1 MNILDYMTSGKIKLK
16 SVERVIGPFVANKYT
31 LIYSDNYPLKAGK
44 SFYIIYKKT
53 KEEVIVDKNRNIL
66 RPKKKFWLTNY
77 GQYKL
82 AKGVSSTNNREFYF
96 NSHKLI
102 VLKKHRKKGTI
113 KRFFARRND
122 DISQRIFEIKEQ
134 QFGMDSIFYDKVS
147 LSWKLNGSEEDIKL
161 RNTRALEEADKT
173 LPGIKDLLNPLE
185 FYIKEDLTIEEK
197 VKNTLKL
204 LEYHEYQ
211 YETREEAKT
220 AALGLGLKR
229 VHLMKNGYWMVGKNH
244 EEYMEAIGKIP
255 KAKRGVLRWK
265 RARRAYQRPRRKKLW
280 GKSFK
285 SSY

>member
-1 MNILDYMTSGKIKLK
+1 MAELERLNGPYAARRWEFIYTDGFPFRQGKKFYILYEKNKIILPKHKNKSLYGKYK
-16 SVERVIGPFVANKYT
+16 
-31 LIYSDNYPLKAGK
+31 KAGGNLK
-44 SFYIIYKKT
+44 
-53 KEEVIVDKNRNIL
+53 
-66 RPKKKFWLTNY
+66 
-77 GQYKL
+77 
-82 AKGVSSTNNREFYF
+82 REFYYK
-96 NSHKLI
+96 SYKLI

-147 LSWKLNGSEEDIKL
+147 LSWKLSGSEEDIKL